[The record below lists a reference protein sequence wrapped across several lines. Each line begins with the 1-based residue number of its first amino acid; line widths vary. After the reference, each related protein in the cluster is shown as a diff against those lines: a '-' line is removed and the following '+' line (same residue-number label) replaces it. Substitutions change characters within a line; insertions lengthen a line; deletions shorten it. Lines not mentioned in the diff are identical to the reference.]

1 MWVIASNQFFV
12 DIIEGLNRVHHVKEI
27 ASVPQSLR
35 YAFFRGALDPVS
47 HNGMD
52 SWKVAEQYKKAGLTT
67 ITVVLLERKRHEV
80 LDVFEKKQTNDL
92 ITKWME
98 KR

>member
-1 MWVIASNQFFV
+1 M
-12 DIIEGLNRVHHVKEI
+12 LKKL
-27 ASVPQSLR
+27 PR
-35 YAFFRGALDPVS
+35 YHKVYDTPSFGGALDPVS

-98 KR
+98 KT